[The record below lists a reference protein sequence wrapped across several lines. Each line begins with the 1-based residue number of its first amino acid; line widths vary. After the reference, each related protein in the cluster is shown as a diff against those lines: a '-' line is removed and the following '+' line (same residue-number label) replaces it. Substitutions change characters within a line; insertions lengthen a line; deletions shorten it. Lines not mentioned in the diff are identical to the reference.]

1 MRILFYGRLGEMI
14 GREVGVDRPPDVR
27 SVADLR
33 QLLASLHPAA
43 AQELTSTTLRACV
56 GDSIVGEDFC
66 IRDAETVEFFPALS
80 GG

>member
-1 MRILFYGRLGEMI
+1 MQILFYGRLGEMI
-14 GREVGVDRPPDVR
+14 GREAEVDLPPDVS

-43 AQELTSTTLRACV
+43 ARELTSTSLRACV

-66 IRDAETVEFFPALS
+66 ILDAEEVEFFPPLS